1 MQSKTSLF
9 CLSNIVINYQQEFVM
24 DRQLSARE
32 LGRQAILNTV
42 PKSEWEQNWQFSR
55 ALIHEIENHRI
66 MNHPIMQALNGGK
79 LNFEQMRIV
88 HLEFFHAFAQVF
100 TDAVIQAMFTASQ
113 LESRLGPAAKPSA
126 RFLLQFNLLEELGF
140 KPGFGSDGSY
150 HGNPSGAHYAQ
161 FCDTLD
167 KLQVEPKTVN
177 QYVPMASSLACR
189 ATFES
194 SYDDHLLMTTLLAV
208 SETVFHDYAGIWAK
222 GVSQSTDIDVN
233 KGYHSIHVEDE
244 SGESIEDGH
253 AEDAWILFCQAVSA
267 ERYDEVKHDIYVW
280 LNTWT
285 TFLNDLLEGRFI
297 QNQAQ
302 AA

>member
-1 MQSKTSLF
+1 
-9 CLSNIVINYQQEFVM
+9 M

-32 LGRQAILNTV
+32 LGRQAIINTV
-42 PKSEWEQNWQFSR
+42 PESEWQQNWQFSR
-55 ALIHEIENHRI
+55 ALIEEINSHRI
-66 MNHPIMQALNGGK
+66 MSHPIMQALNGGQ
-79 LNFEQMRIV
+79 LSFEQMRVV

-150 HGNPSGAHYAQ
+150 EGNPNGAHYAQ
-161 FCDTLD
+161 FCDTLA
-167 KLQVEPKTVN
+167 KLHVDPKKIN

-194 SYDDHLLMTTLLAV
+194 CYGDHLLMTTLLAV
-208 SETVFHDYAGIWAK
+208 SETVFHDYAGIWAT
-222 GVSQSTDIDVN
+222 GVAQSTDIDVT

-244 SGESIEDGH
+244 TGVSIEDGH
-253 AEDAWILFCQAVSA
+253 SEDAWILFSQAVTSD
-267 ERYDEVKHDIYVW
+267 RYDVVKHHIYVW

-285 TFLNDLLEGRFI
+285 AFLDDLLAGRFL
-297 QNQAQ
+297 QNQPQ